1 MRVPFAIRWLPDETF
16 SWFGPFG
23 VFLIVPAVAYAL
35 WRGPRRIK
43 AVALAMVVYGYMV
56 ALVPAW
62 SPGNARFFT
71 TFFVCGGFCMAFF
84 LPPWRLT
91 TMGKHVLQ
99 VLSIGLLVYA
109 AAMNSSKPL
118 VGYAEWLDAFYPGD
132 TQLTA
137 GPVLYRTRQ
146 SIWHRVAKNRWQFSE
161 SRGLFGDDRIAQ
173 LDALI
178 GVGRPVGVLA
188 VRPERAYPL
197 LLRGN
202 GSRFVPL
209 HPTVSP
215 GDLRSMGLAYLLY
228 LDSAPQTAL
237 SESGMRMIWSAEQQG
252 ALPGALYRLEGKS
265 PLHARGRLGG
275 PTAEPKEPG

>member
-1 MRVPFAIRWLPDETF
+1 VPFAIRWLPDETF

-23 VFLIVPAVAYAL
+23 VFLIVPAVAYAM

-62 SPGNARFFT
+62 SPGNAHFFT
-71 TFFVCGGFCMAFF
+71 AFFVCGGFCVAFF

-99 VLSIGLLVYA
+99 LLSIGLLVYA

-118 VGYAEWLDAFYPGD
+118 VGYAEWMETIYPDD
-132 TQLTA
+132 TRLTA
-137 GPVLYRTRQ
+137 GSVLYRTRE
-146 SIWHRVAKNRWQFSE
+146 SIWQGVAENRWQYSE

-173 LDALI
+173 LHELI
-178 GVGRPVGVLA
+178 GAGRPVGVLA
-188 VRPERAYPL
+188 ARPERAYPL

-202 GSRFVPL
+202 GSWIIPL
-209 HPTVSP
+209 NPAVSP
-215 GDLRSMGLAYLLY
+215 GTLRSMGLAYLLY
-228 LDSAPQTAL
+228 LDSAPQATL
-237 SESGMRMIWSAEQQG
+237 LDSGMQMIWSAKQKG
-252 ALPGALYRLEGKS
+252 ALPGALFLLEGTS
-265 PLHARGRLGG
+265 PLHARGRPGR
-275 PTAEPKEPG
+275 PAAKPEPPG